1 MNLIFQQRPTPV
13 LPEHRPLYKIS
24 QILLILF
31 LASRGNRSSL
41 ARLHLFNWAL
51 KSPDRTARL
60 SAAARSKSLNISAW
74 GFDPALAIAINF
86 ACAEELISTSGGGY
100 DLTDKGEALAKE
112 ITRDPHTL
120 PGEKEALITIGKG
133 ITEGMVE
140 AIAKGWDS
148 K

>member
-1 MNLIFQQRPTPV
+1 MNLLFQQRPASV
-13 LPEHRPLYKIS
+13 LPEHRPLYKIA

-31 LASRGNRSSL
+31 LASRGSRSSL
-41 ARLHLFNWAL
+41 ARLHLLNWAL

-60 SAAARSKSLNISAW
+60 SAAASSKSLNISAW
-74 GFDPALAIAINF
+74 GFDPALAIAMNF
-86 ACAEELISTSGGGY
+86 ACAEELISTSGGSY
-100 DLTDKGEALAKE
+100 ELTDRGQILAKE
-112 ITRDPHTL
+112 IARDELIL
-120 PGEKEALITIGKG
+120 PDEKEALLKIGKG

>member
-1 MNLIFQQRPTPV
+1 MNLLFQQRPTSV
-13 LPEHRPLYKIS
+13 IPEHRPLYKIS
-24 QILLILF
+24 QVLLILF
-31 LASRGNRSSL
+31 LASRGGRSGL

-51 KSPDRTARL
+51 KSPDRITRL
-60 SAAARSKSLNISAW
+60 SAATSSKSLNISAW

-86 ACAEELISTSGGGY
+86 ACAEELIVASGGSY
-100 DLTDKGEALAKE
+100 ELTDRGQVLAKE
-112 ITRDPHTL
+112 IVRDDLILTN
-120 PGEKEALITIGKG
+120 EKEALLTIGKG